1 MKKSM
6 GLILLVT
13 MILMASACTQEL
25 TNIEKAQTTAENYLG
40 IIYTLDDYSIYVEEK
55 IDCEKIFKSRF
66 EYYEKLSPYITKNME
81 KRMDMNREMS
91 LIVSSAIKERMNL
104 KFIDVQFDQID
115 EDGDKIFMNYQAQIQ
130 LDYYDGRTETVI
142 KEGKLQLV
150 NQDGQWKV
158 NHYLA
163 VNYPFERMGK

>member
-13 MILMASACTQEL
+13 MILMVSACTQEL
-25 TNIEKAQTTAENYLG
+25 TNIEKAQTAAENYLG
-40 IIYTLDDYSIYVEEK
+40 IIYTLEDYTIYIEEK
-55 IDCEKIFKSRF
+55 MDYEKITKSRF

-81 KRMDMNREMS
+81 KRMDMNRETN
-91 LIVSSAIKERMNL
+91 LIVSSAAKERMNL
-104 KFIDVQFDQID
+104 KLIDVQFDQID

-163 VNYPFERMGK
+163 VNYPFERMDM

>member
-1 MKKSM
+1 M
-6 GLILLVT
+6 GLILLVIL
-13 MILMASACTQEL
+13 ILMVSACTQEL
-25 TNIEKAQTTAENYLG
+25 TNIEKAQMAAENYLG

-55 IDCEKIFKSRF
+55 IDLEKILKSRF

-81 KRMDMNREMS
+81 KRMDMNRETN
-91 LIVSSAIKERMNL
+91 LIISSAVKERMNL
-104 KFIDVQFDQID
+104 KLIDVQFDQVD

-130 LDYYDGRTETVI
+130 LDYYDGRTETVT

-150 NQDGQWKV
+150 NQDDQWKV

-163 VNYPFERMGK
+163 TNYPFERMGK

>member
-6 GLILLVT
+6 ELILLVT
-13 MILMASACTQEL
+13 MILMVSACTQEL
-25 TNIEKAQTTAENYLG
+25 TNIEKAQTAAENYLG
-40 IIYTLDDYSIYVEEK
+40 IIYTLEDYTIYIEEK
-55 IDCEKIFKSRF
+55 MDYEKITKSRF

-81 KRMDMNREMS
+81 KRMDMNRETN
-91 LIVSSAIKERMNL
+91 LIVSSAAKERMNL
-104 KFIDVQFDQID
+104 KLIDVQFDQID

-163 VNYPFERMGK
+163 VNYPFERMDM